1 MTSKVHIRP
10 ARPDDAPLAAA
21 IFRLS
26 LGPLSD
32 YLFGR
37 NGEQTEI
44 ALMRLFSRDAGRLGF
59 RSAQVIESHRPLGM
73 LVAFPGAQLEE
84 LNKTVTR
91 HLLRALGI
99 NTIGFVSRALRMPS
113 IHEAE
118 ADEFFIS
125 NIAVLPAAQKHG
137 LGTLLLKHAEEQAV
151 MRGLSKTAL
160 LVSPSSVHAL
170 EFAQKRGYEIVETH
184 LHDKHAAS
192 YHRLMKRLET

>member
-1 MTSKVHIRP
+1 MTSKIHIRA

-26 LGPLSD
+26 MGPMAD
-32 YLFGR
+32 YLFGHS
-37 NGEQTEI
+37 GAQTEI

-73 LVAFPGAQLEE
+73 LVAFPGAQVDE

-91 HLLRALGI
+91 YLLRAMGL
-99 NTIGFVSRALRMPS
+99 NAFGFLLRTLRVPS

-137 LGTLLLKHAEEQAV
+137 LGTLLFEHAEEQAV
-151 MRGLSKTAL
+151 INGLSKTAL
-160 LVSPSSVHAL
+160 LVSPSNGLAL
-170 EFAQKRGYEIVETH
+170 DFAKKRGYEIVETH
-184 LHDKHAAS
+184 LHDKHVAS
-192 YHRLMKRLET
+192 YHRLVKKLS